1 MSWDRKAERKERFE
15 KIQNSKSKSKNK
27 RHKREKTKYKEGFMY
42 HD

>member
-1 MSWDRKAERKERFE
+1 MSWDRKAARKERFE
-15 KIQNSKSKSKNK
+15 KKQNSKSKSKNK

>member
-1 MSWDRKAERKERFE
+1 MSWDRKAERKERFD
-15 KIQNSKSKSKNK
+15 KKQNSKSKSKNK